1 MNNQK
6 RLKIGIFMDSYYPA
20 IDGVVLV
27 IDNLAKE
34 LSKYNDVTVVVPYTE
49 TMNTDK
55 KREYEVVRI
64 RSLKIPTTEYR
75 VGEYKLATSKVYR
88 KLLKKKFDIIHI
100 HSPFTVGYLG
110 LRIAKELN
118 IPCIATM
125 HTRFDY
131 EIRKLIDN
139 NMFVNYVIDNIANIY
154 NKCDATIA
162 INNAM
167 IKVFKDF
174 GYKYK
179 PTIIYNGTDLK
190 PLENKKENILKTK
203 QKYNIKDDES
213 VFSFVGR
220 ITEIKNIFFILDAL
234 KLLKDQK
241 FKFKMFYVGTGP
253 DEEKLKNKIKEYNM
267 EKEVIMTGR
276 IEDRLQLS
284 SIYAMSDLF
293 LFPSLFD
300 ASSLVQ
306 IEAAVNETPGLFI
319 EGSVTSD
326 TVINNVSGFTSKNNA
341 SDYANRI
348 KEIINNKALL
358 NKVSKNAK
366 KMLGKSW
373 TDITKETY
381 NFYLKQIEIKKKKEK
396 VYQE

>member
-1 MNNQK
+1 MNNKK
-6 RLKIGIFMDSYYPA
+6 RLKIGIFMDSFYPA

-34 LSKYNDVTVVVPYTE
+34 LSKFNDVTVVVPYTN
-49 TMNTDK
+49 TMKTDK
-55 KREYEVVRI
+55 KREYDVVRI
-64 RSLKIPTTEYR
+64 RSIKVPSTEYR
-75 VGEYKLATSKVYR
+75 VGEFKLSSSKVYK
-88 KLLKKKFDIIHI
+88 KLLDKKFDIIHI

-118 IPCIATM
+118 IPCVATM

-131 EIRKLIDN
+131 EIRKLLN
-139 NMFVNYVIDNIANIY
+139 NQLFVDYVINNIAHIY

-162 INNAM
+162 INHAM

-179 PTIIYNGTDLK
+179 PTVIYNGTDLK
-190 PLENKKENILKTK
+190 PLQNKEENISKLKE
-203 QKYNIKDDES
+203 KYNIKKDES
-213 VFSFVGR
+213 IFLFVGR
-220 ITEIKNIFFILDAL
+220 ITEIKNIFFILDSL
-234 KLLKDQK
+234 KILKEK
-241 FKFKMFYVGTGP
+241 NFKFKMFYVGTGP
-253 DEEKLKNKIKEYNM
+253 DEEKLKNKISKYNM
-267 EKEVIMTGR
+267 ENEVIMTGR
-276 IEDRLQLS
+276 IEDRVELS
-284 SIYAMSDLF
+284 SMYAMSDLF

-326 TVINNVSGFTSKNNA
+326 TVINNVSGFTSKEDVNE
-341 SDYANRI
+341 YANKI
-348 KEIINNKALL
+348 IEIMNNKSLL
-358 NKVSKNAK
+358 KEVSKNAK

-373 TDITKETY
+373 TDIAIETH
-381 NFYLKQIEIKKKKEK
+381 NFYIKQIEKKKKSISK
-396 VYQE
+396 